1 MNSAKKS
8 RQQLG
13 FSLVELL
20 LAIGLLAVFINLSLI
35 FSDSLQRSLRI
46 SRTTSTR
53 DRILAG
59 VRNIAGM
66 PTALRA
72 STRAA
77 QANGTP
83 VNPDLYNCVA
93 SVLINA
99 CQTNQEYPL
108 TLFSPVVAL
117 DATGN
122 PLGLLPIAS
131 PAGASTNMHFDS
143 FGVPCATVSADCPFT
158 VSTSFLPQCP
168 PNTLPA
174 TPPAT
179 SDPAYLSLLAP
190 MPTCTIAET
199 INVIYTVQVDPIALA
214 ANPELAVFST
224 PFSGSVTTSVKL
236 IFGNDPR

>member
-1 MNSAKKS
+1 MNSANNF
-8 RQQLG
+8 QQKQG

-20 LAIGLLAVFINLSLI
+20 LAIGLLSIFINLSMI
-35 FSDSLQRSLRI
+35 FSDSLQRSLRL

-77 QANGTP
+77 QADGTP

-93 SVLINA
+93 SVLINQ
-99 CQTNQEYPL
+99 CQTDKDYPL
-108 TLFSPVVAL
+108 TLFSPVIAL

-131 PAGASTNMHFDS
+131 PAGAATNMHFDS
-143 FGVPCATVSADCPFT
+143 FGAPCSTVSADCPFT
-158 VSTSFLPQCP
+158 VSTSFRPQCP
-168 PNTLPA
+168 PNILPA
-174 TPPAT
+174 SPPPT
-179 SDPAYLSLLAP
+179 SDPAYLALLAP
-190 MPTCTIAET
+190 MPSCTIAEAVSVT
-199 INVIYTVQVDPIALA
+199 YTVQVDPIALA
-214 ANPELAVFST
+214 ANPELGVFSS